1 MILNLIIYALLVA
14 ATLYLFDANNKLKAR
29 IRSTDQEL
37 YSARRLLEEQ
47 TKDCENGKVKSH
59 EYAEQLRIRNSSD
72 SGSVGKCPSP
82 VKLCHTDIADASPNP
97 LVDTFQQPNTHDD
110 ARPKKDRFAK
120 RTHPLASAVT
130 SSLPSTPFNHGG
142 EGEQAVNRN
151 AHMHLMSS
159 CKEIYES
166 LPSEGMHIQNL
177 TIKFKGR
184 VNSTNTQVFIKRVK
198 AVSSFDKK

>member
-47 TKDCENGKVKSH
+47 TKDYENGKVKSH

-72 SGSVGKCPSP
+72 SGSVGK
-82 VKLCHTDIADASPNP
+82 CHTDIADASPNP

-120 RTHPLASAVT
+120 RTRPLASAVT
-130 SSLPSTPFNHGG
+130 SSLPSTPSNHGG

-151 AHMHLMSS
+151 AHMHLMPS

-177 TIKFKGR
+177 IIKFKGR

-198 AVSSFDKK
+198 AVSSFDEK